1 MSEQASP
8 EITGDFEIHLT
19 VHDHATNR
27 LAEFADRHGLK
38 YVHVVLDRGITRSQ
52 PMLTLAGSGSL
63 ADQHALAGHW
73 AGQLSAVGLRP
84 ARTKIEAAPWCAGVP
99 GTDAEVEAEPAGRY
113 FEHHVKLLLPA
124 EDVACLLAVAAV
136 GEQHD
141 ARLSR
146 NARRIRDDG
155 RQERFL
161 TQRCHRVGRESA
173 RFRLDRLVTALR
185 DAGWEIASVEQ
196 EYVVYDDRLSLD
208 ADWLVED
215 PVPEHRRRWEAQR
228 RAAPA
233 GAAGYP
239 ATYRP
244 LPDTPG
250 MSQRAA
256 FDPAVKQ
263 HSNAYRAG
271 EPEFAERGAWRQW
284 TRARRTAMAHLLNAV
299 LRTPWA
305 GQLVLRGSVTM
316 SAWFGGDAREP
327 GDVDFVVEP
336 FAMGSRSAE
345 AAAML
350 DGIVAELRARPG
362 AGLDPDQVK
371 VEEIWTYE
379 RADGRRLVIPFT
391 APGVPD
397 GSVQVDF
404 VFNEYLPI
412 APVAVLLDGVGVA
425 MRAASPALSL
435 AWKLMW
441 LATDRYPQGKDLYDA
456 VLLAEHTAV
465 DLSLVRDLLRP
476 ELREEADAFTAQ
488 SVLEWDVDWANF
500 TDEYP
505 SVTGD
510 GEAWKRRLALALHRS
525 WFPGA

>member
-1 MSEQASP
+1 MSEQP

-19 VHDHATNR
+19 VHDYGSSR
-27 LAEFADRHGLK
+27 LAEFAARHGLK

-52 PMLTLAGSGSL
+52 PMLTLAGTGSL
-63 ADQHALAGHW
+63 ADQHSLAGNW
-73 AGQLSAVGLRP
+73 AKQLRDVGLHP
-84 ARTKIEAAPWCAGVP
+84 ARTKIEAAPWCTGVP
-99 GTDAEVEAEPAGRY
+99 ATDAEAAAEPAGRY

-124 EDVACLLAVAAV
+124 EDVAALLAVAAV
-136 GEQHD
+136 GEQHG

-146 NARRIRDDG
+146 NARRVRADG

-161 TQRCHRVGRESA
+161 TQRCHGVGRESA
-173 RFRLDRLVTALR
+173 RYLLDRLVAALR
-185 DAGWEIASVEQ
+185 EASWEIASVEQ
-196 EYVVYDDRLSLD
+196 EYVVYDDHLSLD
-208 ADWLVED
+208 ADWLVEH
-215 PVPEHRRRWEAQR
+215 PVPEHRRRWEDQR
-228 RAAPA
+228 RVAPA

-239 ATYRP
+239 ATCRP

-256 FDPAVKQ
+256 FDPALKQ
-263 HSNAYRAG
+263 HANAYRAG
-271 EPEFAERGAWRQW
+271 EPEFADRGAWRQW

-336 FAMGSRSAE
+336 FSMASRSPE
-345 AAAML
+345 ATAML
-350 DGIVAELRARPG
+350 DGIVAELRERPG
-362 AGLDPDQVK
+362 AGLDPEQVK

-391 APGVPD
+391 APGVPG

-404 VFNEYLPI
+404 VFNEHLPI
-412 APVAVLLDGVGVA
+412 EPVAVLLDGVDVA

-465 DLSLVRDLLRP
+465 DLALVRDLMRP
-476 ELREEADAFTAQ
+476 ELREEADAFTAG
-488 SVLEWDVDWANF
+488 SVLEWDVDWENF

-505 SVTGD
+505 SVAGD
-510 GEAWKRRLALALHRS
+510 GEVWKRRLALALHRN
-525 WFPGA
+525 WFGGA